1 MNDPHHSGGQLQLT
15 GLGADDDV
23 PARHAT
29 AVGVIHDGLSTRM
42 RGTEA
47 ATRLIGQEAIRPRV
61 AKEENMAAQFLS
73 QAKEALRHLLRA
85 QQQRERHER
94 LARER
99 YDAARAEYHRA
110 VTRAAVLE
118 GKAWVR
124 LLEVPGMSVRT
135 AATLGGVSVATV
147 HRRLKEARDA

>member
-1 MNDPHHSGGQLQLT
+1 MSEMHQFGGQLELVDT
-15 GLGADDDV
+15 RDEEGRIR
-23 PARHAT
+23 PARA
-29 AVGVIHDGLSTRM
+29 ADAQM

-47 ATRLIGQEAIRPRV
+47 VMRLTEQEATRPREVKEA
-61 AKEENMAAQFLS
+61 NMAAEFLS
-73 QAKEALRHLLRA
+73 QAKEALRQLQRA

-99 YDAARAEYHRA
+99 YHAARAEYHRA
-110 VTRAAVLE
+110 VARAVVLE
-118 GKAWVR
+118 GMAWVR

-147 HRRLKEARDA
+147 HRRLKEARDV